1 MPDYTELRLADGTA
15 VRFELAPGGAVAVPA
30 QARADD
36 PPGKPADLAGGRG
49 DLPEG
54 MGDAVPVGRGSAAAR
69 AFAVESLRT
78 ALRPLGPLLQ
88 EVHDAIAASGRPP
101 REVNVT
107 FGVEVGQDLK
117 LGIVGA
123 AGKAHMTVSATWGPE
138 AAPEPAG
145 EGAGQAAPSS

>member
-1 MPDYTELRLADGTA
+1 VPDYTELRLADGTA

-30 QARADD
+30 QARPDD
-36 PPGKPADLAGGRG
+36 LPGDVPGGQG

-145 EGAGQAAPSS
+145 GGAEQAAPSS

>member
-15 VRFELAPGGAVAVPA
+15 VRFELGPGGAVAVPT
-30 QARADD
+30 QAG
-36 PPGKPADLAGGRG
+36 PGDLPDGRG

-88 EVHDAIAASGRPP
+88 EVHDAIAASDRPP

-138 AAPEPAG
+138 AAPGPAG
-145 EGAGQAAPSS
+145 EGAEQDTPAS